1 MFVRGETDCGECAL
15 IRSDSFLTITAL
27 FLAAPGLLTAQGY
40 DQTVKPFLQQNC
52 LACHSEAA
60 KVADVNVEALMEG
73 AVAEDVDLWEK
84 VAHKI
89 RTGEM
94 PPAGF
99 PKPEESQAKTVSSW
113 ISAELDRIERAT
125 PPNPGNVTAQRLNR
139 AEYNNTVR
147 DLFGIDIRP
156 ADDFPQDDSG
166 YGFDNI
172 GDVLSLSPVLMEKYF
187 AAAQKV
193 VRTAIFGPEPM
204 QPQLVRHQPPY
215 REYPLS
221 DDPLFDYDESGLS
234 MPQSLH
240 TTHYFPVDGEYSFN
254 VVPEG
259 RRPNASEP
267 VQMGVWI
274 DGKLVKSLEVD
285 APSDIRSQD
294 LFGQAKEFRMH
305 VPAGEHWIAGSVL
318 KLYEGL
324 PPVYEGPNPSKRP
337 PATADD
343 YPLPPDL
350 KTPEEIQQYKDRLNR
365 RLNGKNNPANRVYI
379 HYIEI
384 TGPYDQKTGPAPE
397 SLGKVFTCGHLD
409 TEHTDA
415 CPRKIVGDMARR
427 AFRRPV
433 TEAELQPYLGLFAK
447 SKQGGAPFNDSIAG
461 ALQALLVSPDF
472 LFRIETSGAPS
483 DKIAGAVRISQYEL
497 ASRLSY
503 FLWSSTP
510 DEELLDVA
518 DQGKL
523 REPAVLEAQVRR
535 MLQDPKSEAFVKNF
549 AGQWL
554 ETRRLESVAPDYDK
568 FPEFEAYLRMS
579 MEKETELFFANILK
593 NDLSILEFV
602 AADYTFMNQRLA
614 EHYGIKDVKGHEFR
628 RVNLA
633 DTNRR
638 GVITHGSVLTVSSYT
653 TRTSPVLRGK
663 WVLENILNAP
673 PPPPPPN
680 VPALEEAK
688 TEEGA
693 SLREQM
699 EAHRAN
705 ATCASCHAR
714 MDPIGFGLEN
724 FNAIGAWRTKD
735 GEFDIDP
742 AGQLPDGREFSG
754 PNDLIELILGD
765 KDDFGRGL
773 TEKMLTYAL
782 GRGMERYDRRTVR
795 EIAQKVAEQDYRFSS
810 LVLEIVNSLPFQM
823 RGGNS

>member
-1 MFVRGETDCGECAL
+1 MTLCAVVP
-15 IRSDSFLTITAL
+15 AA
-27 FLAAPGLLTAQGY
+27 LAAQGVTEGY
-40 DQTVKPFLQQNC
+40 SETIKPFLQQNC
-52 LACHSEAA
+52 LACHSTAA
-60 KVADVNVEALMEG
+60 NTADVNVEALIAG
-73 AVAEDVDLWEK
+73 TVADDLDLWEK

-94 PPAGF
+94 PPEGF
-99 PKPEESQAKTVSSW
+99 PRPVESQAKAVTTW
-113 ISAELDRIERAT
+113 IAAELDRIERAT

-139 AEYNNTVR
+139 TEYNNTVR
-147 DLFGIDIRP
+147 DLFGVDIRP
-156 ADDFPQDDSG
+156 ANDFPQDDAG

-172 GDVLSLSPVLMEKYF
+172 GDVLSLSPVLMEKYLT
-187 AAAQKV
+187 AAQKV
-193 VRTAIFGPEPM
+193 VRTAIYGPELM
-204 QPQLVRHQPPY
+204 QPQVVRHQPPY

-221 DDPLFDYDESGLS
+221 NEPLFDYDETGLS

-240 TTHYFPVDGEYSFN
+240 TKHYFPVAGEYSFN

-274 DGKLVKSLEVD
+274 DGKLVKTLEVD

-294 LFGQAKEFRMH
+294 LFGQAREFRMH
-305 VPAGEHWIAGSVL
+305 VPAGEFWVAGSIL

-324 PPVYEGPNPSKRP
+324 PPIYEGPNPSKRP
-337 PATADD
+337 PATADE

-350 KTPEEIQQYKDRLNR
+350 TTPEEIKQYKDRLNR

-384 TGPYDQKTGPAPE
+384 VGPYDQKVGPSKE
-397 SLGKVFTCGHLD
+397 SLAKVFTCGHLD
-409 TEHTDA
+409 GSHNEA

-433 TEAELQPYLGLFAK
+433 TEVDLEPYLGLFAK
-447 SKQGGAPFNDSIAG
+447 SQRSGATFNDSIAG

-472 LFRIETSGAPS
+472 LFRIENSGSS
-483 DKIAGAVRISQYEL
+483 DTQIAGAVRINEHEL

-510 DEELLDVA
+510 DDELLGLA

-523 REPAVLEAQVRR
+523 REPAVMEAQVRR
-535 MLQDPKSEAFVKNF
+535 MMKDPKAQALVKNF
-549 AGQWL
+549 GGQWL

-568 FPEFEAYLRMS
+568 FPEFEEYLRMS
-579 MEKETELFFANILK
+579 MEKETELLFAHILD
-593 NDLSILEFV
+593 NDLSILEFID
-602 AADYTFMNQRLA
+602 ADYSFLNQRLA
-614 EHYGIKDVKGHEFR
+614 ELYGIDGVDGPEFR
-628 RVNLA
+628 KVDL
-633 DTNRR
+633 TETQRR
-638 GVITHGSVLTVSSYT
+638 GVLTHASVLTVSSYT

-680 VPALEEAK
+680 VPALEDAK
-688 TEEGA
+688 TEKGA

-699 EAHRAN
+699 AAHRAN

-724 FNAIGAWRTKD
+724 FNAIGAWRDKD

-742 AGQLPDGREFSG
+742 AGELPDGRTFSG
-754 PNDLIELILGD
+754 SKDLIQLILAD
-765 KDDFGRGL
+765 KDDFAEGL

-782 GRGMERYDRRTVR
+782 GRGMERYDRRSIR
-795 EIAQKVAEQDYRFSS
+795 EIAREVAEKDYHFSS
-810 LVLEIVNSLPFQM
+810 LVIGIVNSLPFQM